1 MNIFNCRSP
10 FIISVDG
17 DSAQVATKI
26 ELFIWRV
33 TDTEPT
39 EPTKVIEKTK
49 YSDTQYVNYY
59 NISPFVYDLINPFSE
74 PTINYAYNVRYKTYY
89 KTTGD
94 FNLVDNELLVSVCG
108 YNPYSNLNYNYSTPV
123 AVLSNY
129 TNKLDYILDEYGY
142 MWPNIDFIV
151 DFSATA
157 NDIRVSY
164 HTTEFVDDHYE
175 TFDYNIDYINDGA
188 LFAERLTMLQN
199 ATAGVVVSTEFKI
212 KDSADYIFF
221 ECVLT
226 PICEQKYIPLGL
238 RFVNRLG
245 GVQQL
250 TLYKNST
257 KTIDVKASDYNTNT
271 FTENYPIYDTSLG
284 QKRVFNKNGNT
295 TIKANTG
302 WLNESENIN
311 IQDIFLSEM
320 LLLTSGDGNFQYGA
334 VTLKS
339 SSQLMKTHL
348 NEKVI
353 NYELEFEVAS
363 KLINNVV

>member
-1 MNIFNCRSP
+1 MQIFNCRSP
-10 FIISVDG
+10 FIITVDG

-26 ELFIWRV
+26 ELFIWKV
-33 TDTEPT
+33 GDTEPST
-39 EPTKVIEKTK
+39 STKVIEKTK

-59 NISPFVYDLINPFSE
+59 NISPFVYDLINPFAE
-74 PTINYAYNVRYKTYY
+74 PTLNYAYNVRYKTYY

-94 FNLVDNELLVSVCG
+94 YNLVDNQLYVSVCG
-108 YNPYSNLNYNYSTPV
+108 YNAYNNPNYTYSTAV

-129 TNKLDYILDEYGY
+129 TNKLDYIYDNS
-142 MWPNIDFIV
+142 MFPNIDFIV
-151 DFSATA
+151 DFSSTE
-157 NDIRVSY
+157 NDITASY
-164 HTTEFVDDHYE
+164 ITTEFVDDHYE
-175 TFDYNIDYINDGA
+175 TFTYNIDYINDGT
-188 LFAERLTMLQN
+188 LFAERLSMVQN
-199 ATAGVVVSTEFKI
+199 ATAGVVVNTNFKI
-212 KDSADYIFF
+212 KDSADNIYF
-221 ECVLT
+221 ECDLT
-226 PICEQKYIPLGL
+226 PVCEQKYTPLGL
-238 RFVNRLG
+238 RFVNRKG

-250 TLYKNST
+250 TLFKNNT
-257 KTIDVKASDYNTNT
+257 KTIDVKASDYNINT
-271 FTENYPIYDTSLG
+271 FSEGYPNYDQTLG

-295 TIKANTG
+295 SIKANTG
-302 WLNESENIN
+302 WLSESENIN

-320 LLLTSGDGNFQYGA
+320 LLLTSADSNFAYGA